1 MELVDDA
8 EQIWR
13 FEPEEIVDAIISDAA
28 PELRVGGVLWRKVD
42 ADPQPGEWALIDV
55 PWYPGRA
62 IKLGSPTLGWPM
74 EYGPA
79 DTHDDW
85 RVLNEGK

>member
-13 FEPEEIVDAIISDAA
+13 FEPEEIVEAIASAA
-28 PELRVGGVLWRKVD
+28 ALELRVGGVLWRKVET
-42 ADPQPGEWALIDV
+42 DPQPGEWALIEV

-62 IKLGSPTLGWPM
+62 IKLGSPTFGWPM
-74 EYGPA
+74 ECHPA
-79 DTHDDW
+79 DAHDDW
-85 RVLNEGK
+85 RKINECP